1 PAGLDSG
8 FPEHHGVG
16 SREFLGQGRQ
26 GAHHLGEAFRTQ
38 PRGSYRTRAPEHE
51 FSALHG
57 EFLLTIDLKALP
69 VGRATR
75 VPVIVSGQ
83 TSHPRIPKVPRFDY
97 LERDSGT
104 RNLVRTLSSPSR

>member
-38 PRGSYRTRAPEHE
+38 PCGSYRTRAPEHE

-57 EFLLTIDLKALP
+57 EFLLTIDLAALP

-83 TSHPRIPKVPRFDY
+83 ITSA
-97 LERDSGT
+97 DSQSAPFRLPGT
-104 RNLVRTLSSPSR
+104 EIRAREI